1 MASILVSVLIPTYNR
16 AYAIQRAIDSVLSQG
31 CESIEVLV
39 IDDGSKD
46 GTRDLIRQ
54 RYGADPRVRYFYKEN
69 GGVSSARN
77 LGIREC
83 RGEYVA
89 FLDSDDWWLP
99 GKLALQLAGLSRV
112 PEAGM
117 IWTDMQAVGVDDQVL
132 HPRYLRQMYHTY
144 RYFKTPRDIF
154 SQEFTVRTEA
164 LGEVTLY
171 AGDIF
176 PKMAIGNL
184 VHTSTV
190 LLRRER
196 LLKIGFFR
204 EDYRSGEDYDFHL
217 RTCKHGPVAFADAVT
232 ISYKIGME
240 DALTAPAYQIHLATH
255 FVETLERTLREDRD
269 RITLP
274 KSLVQDAVANAY
286 SWAGRTYMTDG
297 QLRYARGYFLKSLRT
312 KLWQPRQLL
321 YLTVASLPP
330 KMLALLQSLRKRLIG
345 SE

>member
-1 MASILVSVLIPTYNR
+1 MTSILVSVLIPTYNR
-16 AYAIQRAIDSVLSQG
+16 AYAIQRAIDSALEQD

-46 GTRDLIRQ
+46 GTRELIRQ
-54 RYGADPRVRYFYKEN
+54 RYGTDPRVRYFFKEN

-83 RGEYVA
+83 RGEFVA

-99 GKLALQLAGLSRV
+99 GKLSLQLAGLKLV

-117 IWTDMQAVGVDDQVL
+117 IWTDMQAVGGDEQVL

-154 SQEFTVRTEA
+154 SQECTVRTGA
-164 LGEVTLY
+164 LGDIALY

-176 PKMAIGNL
+176 PKIALGSL

-196 LLKIGFFR
+196 LMKTGFFR

-232 ISYKIGME
+232 ISYKIGMD
-240 DALTAPAYQIHLATH
+240 DALTAPAYEVLLATH
-255 FVETLERTLREDRD
+255 FVETFERTLREDRD

-274 KSLVQDAVANAY
+274 KSLIQDSVASAY
-286 SWAGRTYMTDG
+286 AWAGRACMTDG
-297 QLRYARGYFLKSLRT
+297 QLRRARGYFLKSLRA
-312 KLWQPRQLL
+312 KPWQPRQII
-321 YLTVASLPP
+321 YLAATSMPP
-330 KMLALLQSLRKRLIG
+330 KAISLLRSLRNRSTG
-345 SE
+345 SR